1 MHISRRNFL
10 QGMTA
15 SAGALWSSRV
25 AGLASPAGRTLDC
38 VVLDLESRCV
48 LRESLQGYQAA
59 FAGQHPCLAAD
70 RLDSRWWCRVIIVP
84 GLGMMEPAVGSML
97 LDLVQAGTR
106 LVLESGAGF
115 LSLAETAAHRS
126 MLLRCF
132 ALEVEPPVDLWSSR
146 LADDRLFVGHASRHR
161 RRAIDGRQ
169 SIPYVRYV
177 WPREI
182 MVRDFTWVIPVSAK
196 RGEAMG
202 WAGSLAVGSKRPVGK
217 GTLIFLGS
225 PLGPM
230 LRAGDPEARSW
241 LESVVAL

>member
-1 MHISRRNFL
+1 M
-10 QGMTA
+10 
-15 SAGALWSSRV
+15 
-25 AGLASPAGRTLDC
+25 
-38 VVLDLESRCV
+38 
-48 LRESLQGYQAA
+48 
-59 FAGQHPCLAAD
+59 
-70 RLDSRWWCRVIIVP
+70 IIVP
-84 GLGMMEPAVGSML
+84 GLGMMDPAMGSML
-97 LDLVQAGTR
+97 LDLVQGGTR

-115 LSLAETAAHRS
+115 LSPAETAAHRR

-146 LADDRLFVGHASRHR
+146 LADNRLFGHASEQR
-161 RRAIDGRQ
+161 RTAIDGCP

-182 MVRDFTWVIPVSAK
+182 MVRDFTRVIPVSAK

-202 WAGSLAVGSKRPVGK
+202 WAGSLAVGWKRPVGK